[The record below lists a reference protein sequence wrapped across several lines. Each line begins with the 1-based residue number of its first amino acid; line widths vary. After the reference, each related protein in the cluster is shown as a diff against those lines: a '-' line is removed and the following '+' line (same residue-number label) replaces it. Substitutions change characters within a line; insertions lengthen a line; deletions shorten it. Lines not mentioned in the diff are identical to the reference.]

1 MQPLSNYDE
10 LVIVENDHVF
20 QHRWFLVIRCMCLE
34 VGLLGMNGGWM
45 GGMAGVRG
53 GLGIVF
59 GVAWVYGILEGLLY
73 YYWEGMYL
81 LSQIIYALISILL
94 YYIQLNFD
102 IFQKKLKKT
111 IKQYEIQFHL
121 TILSTSSSY
130 LSYSFI
136 LSLSLNLKNL

>member
-45 GGMAGVRG
+45 AGMGGVRE

-102 IFQKKLKKT
+102 IFQKKLKKNNKAIRNT
-111 IKQYEIQFHL
+111 IPFNN
-121 TILSTSSSY
+121 TIYIFFLPI
-130 LSYSFI
+130 LFIYSI
-136 LSLSLNLKNL
+136 SQSESINL

>member
-34 VGLLGMNGGWM
+34 VGLLGMNGGGM

-102 IFQKKLKKT
+102 IFQKKLKT
-111 IKQYEIQFHL
+111 IIKQYEIQFHL
-121 TILSTSSSY
+121 TILSTSSSC

-136 LSLSLNLKNL
+136 LSLSLNL

>member
-45 GGMAGVRG
+45 AGMAGVRG

-102 IFQKKLKKT
+102 IFQKKLKT
-111 IKQYEIQFHL
+111 IIKQYEIQFHL
-121 TILSTSSSY
+121 AIPSTSSSC

-136 LSLSLNLKNL
+136 LSLSLNPKNL